1 MILKDIKHHFVE
13 GNPRISYKELGNGP
27 PVIFLHG
34 IGGNHSNW
42 YDQQSYISD
51 MFTTIAWDARGY
63 GDSEDYKGPL
73 KFSDFGEDLIRLL
86 DSKNIDKAHFVGLSM
101 GARILMDFFPKYKNR
116 VATLVLCDCF
126 FDYKVLSEDKQ
137 KEFINLRQ
145 KPLKNGKTLKEI
157 APKLIDSLVGPDCTK
172 EARNKLYKSFLK
184 IRIQSYLKTI
194 AETVTYNASSNLS
207 KFDVPTQLIYGEY
220 DKLTPVS
227 IGKMAQK
234 QILNSS
240 LNIIQ
245 NAGHLSNIEQP
256 EAFNKIIKNF
266 LSKHRNLA
274 KFKMDKSK

>member
-126 FDYKVLSEDKQ
+126 FDYKVLSKDKQ

-256 EAFNKIIKNF
+256 KAFNKIIKNF